1 MMDSS
6 SRKQVFEVK
15 NDSTSN
21 CESAGRNG
29 MKIGVKTKKIEQN
42 QQNQPKSAANRI
54 HIAQQRENWRSSAR
68 SRPEIS
74 ELFQKL
80 FGP

>member
-42 QQNQPKSAANRI
+42 QPKSAANRI